1 MSAIEAPPIIDR
13 NNKPTPPPKV
23 DRSTKP
29 KGESTIRHSD
39 GGSPI
44 LYDFDSSSR
53 LYSTSS
59 SSTISDVTNEE
70 PFSPTRDVPRLTR
83 NSIRYCHV
91 TFPRKPVPVPRTK
104 IPVGSSPVP
113 ACKYQYSDVD
123 LLATANYKESNSSNS
138 SYSDSGISSNDPN
151 SREKNEIFD
160 NFSGS
165 FEESAQDSSLQV

>member
-1 MSAIEAPPIIDR
+1 MSAIETPPIIDR

-39 GGSPI
+39 GGSPV
-44 LYDFDSSSR
+44 LYDFDPSSR
-53 LYSTSS
+53 PYSTSS

-91 TFPRKPVPVPRTK
+91 TFLRKPVPAPRTK

-123 LLATANYKESNSSNS
+123 LLATTNYKESNSSNS